1 MFKIFKYNL
10 LLLLLLLCTSCAVLT
25 DSQLKIVNNLSA
37 TSDSVLVTPAVIFE
51 ELSEIRVERGLFYA
65 ASLSSADARYKEI
78 NSLAEG
84 KIADQKIIKN
94 ANIYVNVLNS
104 YLRALKSISSDVR
117 WKGIGTEFRGIGN
130 NIDSVFI
137 KYNALDWS
145 EEDISVGIAK
155 LSGRYLGYFTQSYM
169 RIRQAKLVKDFVSTG
184 DTIVSGC
191 TDALIKALKRDK
203 MTELIQN
210 EEEGLKL
217 NYLAYL
223 ERLEASETIPD
234 IDIDRHYIEL
244 MQKISKTKDT
254 KNKCISALKSLKK
267 AHHKLMVEL
276 EKRKKIEFI
285 YEEILELN
293 TLSAQLNTLVK
304 ELQSDE
310 KN

>member
-1 MFKIFKYNL
+1 M
-10 LLLLLLLCTSCAVLT
+10 T

-78 NSLAEG
+78 NFLAEG

-169 RIRQAKLVKDFVSTG
+169 RIRQAKLVKDFVATG

-254 KNKCISALKSLKK
+254 RNKCISALKSLKK